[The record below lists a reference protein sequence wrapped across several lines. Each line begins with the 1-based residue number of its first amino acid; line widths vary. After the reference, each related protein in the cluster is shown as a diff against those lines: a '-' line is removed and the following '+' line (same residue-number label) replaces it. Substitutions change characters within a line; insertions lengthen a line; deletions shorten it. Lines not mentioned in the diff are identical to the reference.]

1 MSRLPIKLIAMDLDG
16 TLMSTDHIT
25 VTEKTKRALEKAHN
39 LGIKTVIATGRT
51 LSVTDSVLEQVPF
64 IDYVIYSNGAAV
76 YDRCKG
82 ENIYSKIMYADTVNA
97 VIDILESYPVYYEVY
112 AQGKPHSEISKAAF
126 FKNNGLPQEFLDA
139 YMAAIEDH
147 ESISD
152 YAKNTDIEKIN
163 LFYFDGEFYEEIRN
177 ALCSLDDL
185 AFTSPV
191 AGDLEMT
198 CMGVNKGTALKGMC
212 DALGIVPSE
221 VMAFGDADND
231 IEMLKFAEYGV
242 AMANASE
249 VCKNA
254 AAYETLSNGED
265 GIAAALEKFVF
276 SKQHPKLLVS
286 ACLLGE
292 NCKYNGGNNYNEKVV
307 ALGEYFDF
315 VPICPECFGGLSIPR
330 VPSEIVGDKVL
341 SKNGEDL
348 TAQFKDGAEK
358 SLYVANECNCTV
370 ALLKERS
377 PSCGFGRIYDGT
389 FTGRLVK
396 GNGFTANLLYN
407 NGIRIYGES
416 EIDKLLKE
424 NQ

>member
-1 MSRLPIKLIAMDLDG
+1 MSCLPIRLIAMDLDG

-25 VTEKTKRALEKAHN
+25 VTEKTKRALEKAHD

-51 LSVTDSVLEQVPF
+51 LSVTESVLEQVPF

-76 YDRCKG
+76 FDRCKG
-82 ENIYSKIMYADTVNA
+82 ENIYSRMMYPDTVNA

-112 AQGKPHSEISKAAF
+112 ADGRPHSEMSKAAF

-139 YMAAIEDH
+139 YMAAIENH
-147 ESISD
+147 ESISR

-163 LFYFDGEFYEEIRN
+163 LFYFDGEFYDEIRE
-177 ALCSLDDL
+177 ALYALDDL
-185 AFTSPV
+185 AYTSPV

-212 DALGIVPSE
+212 EALGISSSE

-231 IEMLKFAEYGV
+231 IEMLKFAEYGI

-249 VCKNA
+249 VCKKA

-276 SKQHPKLLVS
+276 SKQRPKLLVS

-307 ALGEYFDF
+307 ALRKYFDF
-315 VPICPECFGGLSIPR
+315 VPICPECFGGLPIPR
-330 VPSEIVGDKVL
+330 VPSEIAGDRVL
-341 SKNGEDL
+341 SKDGTDL
-348 TAQFKDGAEK
+348 TEAFRDGAEK
-358 SLYVANECNCTV
+358 SLYVAGESNCSV
-370 ALLKERS
+370 AVLKERS
-377 PSCGFGRIYDGT
+377 PSCGFGKIYDGT
-389 FTGRLVK
+389 FTGTIVK
-396 GNGFTANLLYN
+396 GNGFTSDLLYK

-416 EIDKLLKE
+416 EIDKLLQE